1 MVVLAAAT
9 VPHLSCSD
17 TGDGGG
23 NGAAGD
29 GGASG
34 DGGWLP
40 LGGPVTDS
48 RPVHLS
54 LTHDGV
60 NPVVA
65 WVEQEDFG
73 YQVYTKRWNGTSW
86 VQLGGALTDG
96 PTSIPGTAEVAVDR
110 ARQPVVAF
118 NDLAQVYVRR
128 WDDNNK
134 TWGVPSA
141 PADGIAPWLVMNGD
155 TALVSMRDDAG
166 ELFVRS
172 WTETLGW
179 AAMGGAL
186 NAIEDLAAAGSRI
199 ALDRGGSPVVA
210 FTQHESA
217 SDSNTRVYAKR
228 WEGGDWVELGPTGF
242 PNPDHTRRASVDSLA
257 IIGEEI
263 FVAWTDSMISP
274 RNAYVMHWTTN
285 DPVWRQMGPALASVE
300 KGAFYPSM
308 SVRAAGEPMV
318 ALVTSEPAFCLP
330 LVVVKRWD
338 GSDWEQVG
346 DALNETNCSCD
357 DGTCEPVNLVSMALD
372 GSGTPVVA
380 WVGRHGP
387 VPNAGSIYVKTLRL

>member
-1 MVVLAAAT
+1 
-9 VPHLSCSD
+9 
-17 TGDGGG
+17 
-23 NGAAGD
+23 
-29 GGASG
+29 
-34 DGGWLP
+34 
-40 LGGPVTDS
+40 
-48 RPVHLS
+48 
-54 LTHDGV
+54 
-60 NPVVA
+60 
-65 WVEQEDFG
+65 
-73 YQVYTKRWNGTSW
+73 
-86 VQLGGALTDG
+86 
-96 PTSIPGTAEVAVDR
+96 
-110 ARQPVVAF
+110 
-118 NDLAQVYVRR
+118 
-128 WDDNNK
+128 
-134 TWGVPSA
+134 
-141 PADGIAPWLVMNGD
+141 MNGD

-285 DPVWRQMGPALASVE
+285 DPVWRQMGPALATVE

-308 SVRAAGEPMV
+308 AVGTAAAPIV
-318 ALVTSEPAFCLP
+318 ALVTSDPAFCAP
-330 LVVVKRWD
+330 VVVVKRWD
-338 GSDWEQVG
+338 GSGWEQVG
-346 DALNETNCSCD
+346 DALNETNCRCD
-357 DGTCEPVNLVSMALD
+357 GLPPSRCEPVDLVSMALD
-372 GSGTPVVA
+372 GSGNPVVA
-380 WVGRHGP
+380 WVGRHGS
-387 VPNAGSIYVKTLRL
+387 VPNSGSIYVKTLRLSD